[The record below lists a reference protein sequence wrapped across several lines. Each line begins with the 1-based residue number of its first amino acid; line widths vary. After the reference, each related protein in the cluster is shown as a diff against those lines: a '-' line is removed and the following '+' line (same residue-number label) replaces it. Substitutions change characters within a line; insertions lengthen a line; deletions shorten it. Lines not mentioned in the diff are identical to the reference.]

1 MSLQYPL
8 RACWMRRGQ
17 QKRLPAFTA
26 SQRSY
31 LHLVG
36 AYNWGNDQ
44 VHTLSVERKNSA
56 SFIAFLEYLLVQ
68 LYPTGVVVLVMD
80 NASYHHSLA
89 VRATLSLFQ
98 HRVRVVRLPAYCPEL
113 NLIERFW
120 LFLKATATANKLF
133 ASRVL
138 LEANVMQVVAN
149 QNDPNSSTRM
159 AFSKVFR

>member
-1 MSLQYPL
+1 MSLQYPI
-8 RACWMRRGQ
+8 RACWMKRGQ

-26 SQRSY
+26 PQRSY

-36 AYNWGNDQ
+36 AYNWGSDQ
-44 VHTLSVERKNSA
+44 VHTLSVERSNSA

-68 LYPTGVVVLVMD
+68 VYPTGVVMLVMD

-98 HRVRVVRLPAYCPEL
+98 HRVRVIRLPAYCPEL

-133 ASRVL
+133 ASRAL
-138 LEANVMQVVAN
+138 LEENVNRIVVC
-149 QNDPNSSTRM
+149 QNDPTSSTRM
-159 AFSKVFR
+159 AFSKIFR